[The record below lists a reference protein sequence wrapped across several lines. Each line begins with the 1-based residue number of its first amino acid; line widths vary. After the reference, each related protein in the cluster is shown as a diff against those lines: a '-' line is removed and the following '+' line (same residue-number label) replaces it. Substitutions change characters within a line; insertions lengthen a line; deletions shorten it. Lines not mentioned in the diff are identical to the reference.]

1 VEIHQVG
8 VAPLA
13 IERSHVISTGNG
25 LPQIGQPVTVAI
37 RPEKVSLWGK
47 PPECQ
52 NLVQAEL
59 RFVQFLGDR
68 YEYTVALGAETR
80 VLVSPAVKH
89 VKAGE
94 KVYLEL
100 KSEGITLWPREA

>member
-1 VEIHQVG
+1 
-8 VAPLA
+8 
-13 IERSHVISTGNG
+13 
-25 LPQIGQPVTVAI
+25 
-37 RPEKVSLWGK
+37 
-47 PPECQ
+47 
-52 NLVQAEL
+52 
-59 RFVQFLGDR
+59 VQFLGDR

-80 VLVSPAVKH
+80 VLVSPAVQH